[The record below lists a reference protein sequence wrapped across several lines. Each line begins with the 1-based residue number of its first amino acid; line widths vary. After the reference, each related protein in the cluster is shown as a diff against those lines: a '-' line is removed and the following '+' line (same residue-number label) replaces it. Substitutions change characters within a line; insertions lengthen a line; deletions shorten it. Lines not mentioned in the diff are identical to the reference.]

1 MLFILQNR
9 GYYVKIDNNLEE
21 LVSTTGWTSS
31 EPLTDGV
38 HTFYIRAVSVNNKTS
53 AYSISAFSIDS
64 SFIDT
69 DGDGWSDEEEQLY
82 GTDPNISDN
91 YPLDTDDD
99 HSPDTVDTDDDNDGY
114 SDDMEAAVRLYI
126 DTPMEL
132 ITNNDQNSD
141 ALSISSG
148 DQNKLPF
155 FDIAIAVVIILI
167 LLTISILFV
176 KKKKS

>member
-1 MLFILQNR
+1 LLFILQNK
-9 GYYVKIDNNLEE
+9 GYYVNIDNNLEE
-21 LVSTTGWTSS
+21 LVITTGWTSS

-91 YPLDTDDD
+91 YPL
-99 HSPDTVDTDDDNDGY
+99 DTDDDNDGY